1 MLPHL
6 EKVRCKLA
14 DRRGDSMVEAL
25 VAILVAVLGATM
37 LATMVMAS
45 VNVASRSERALHD
58 AYTAET
64 NLYDAGTSGTASV
77 HIPVDG
83 FEGPPNVSVGI
94 TVFESGEYAAY
105 TVTDQSS
112 ESGESGS

>member
-1 MLPHL
+1 
-6 EKVRCKLA
+6 
-14 DRRGDSMVEAL
+14 MVEAL

-45 VNVASRSERALHD
+45 VSVASRSERALHD

-64 NLYDAGTSGTASV
+64 DLYDASTSGTASI
-77 HIPVDG
+77 HIPFDG
-83 FEGPPNVSVGI
+83 FEGSSDVSVGI

-105 TVTDQSS
+105 SVIDQSPD
-112 ESGESGS
+112 SGESGS